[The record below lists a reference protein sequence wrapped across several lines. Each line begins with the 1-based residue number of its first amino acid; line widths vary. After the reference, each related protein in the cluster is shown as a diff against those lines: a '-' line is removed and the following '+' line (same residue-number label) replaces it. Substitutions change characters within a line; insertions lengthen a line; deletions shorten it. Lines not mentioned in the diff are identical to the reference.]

1 VSFTPAGSEIDPMG
15 GRTPDAPGVLVWP
28 PVLYAGAFLLGLVL
42 ARLLPIGR
50 LPVLPARLAGMLCV
64 VAGGAIARWGEVVMH
79 RAGTNVRPDLPTT
92 ALVTE
97 GPFRYT
103 RNPLYVG
110 LTLLYAGA
118 GLLIPSIWPLLL
130 LVPVLLVMRW
140 GVIGREERYLARK
153 FGEPYRTYLTRVRRW
168 L

>member
-1 VSFTPAGSEIDPMG
+1 VSSSPAGSETDARRE
-15 GRTPDAPGVLVWP
+15 RTPDTPGVLVWP
-28 PVLYAGAFLLGLVL
+28 PLLYAGAFLLGLVL

-50 LPVLPARLAGMLCV
+50 LPVVPARLAGMLCV
-64 VAGGAIARWGEVVMH
+64 VAGGVIARWGELVMH
-79 RAGTNVRPDLPTT
+79 RAGTNVRPDLPST
-92 ALVTE
+92 ALVTD

-110 LTLLYAGA
+110 LTLLYTGA

-140 GVIGREERYLARK
+140 GVIGREERYLTRK
-153 FGEPYRTYLTRVRRW
+153 FGEPYRAYLTRVRRW